1 MLQTI
6 PFPTVLAAQH
16 SLAKSYIKSSQ
27 LKLAATES
35 DLIYQIKSS
44 YFSLLYHYSIKDLL
58 QNEDSIYQSFANSG
72 KIKYESGGGSLLE
85 KTTSETKVLEIKN
98 QILENEEDINTY
110 HIQLQT
116 LLNCDE
122 EVDAVR
128 EDLTQNP

>member
-85 KTTSETKVLEIKN
+85 KTTSETKVLEIK
-98 QILENEEDINTY
+98 IKS
-110 HIQLQT
+110 
-116 LLNCDE
+116 
-122 EVDAVR
+122 
-128 EDLTQNP
+128 